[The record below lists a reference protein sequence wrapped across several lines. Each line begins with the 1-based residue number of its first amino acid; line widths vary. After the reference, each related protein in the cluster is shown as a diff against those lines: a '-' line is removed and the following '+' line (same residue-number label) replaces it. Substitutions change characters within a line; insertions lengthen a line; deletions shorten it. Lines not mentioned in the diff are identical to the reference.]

1 MLSHIEKFTWEIY
14 RVDIA
19 DNEGVE
25 QKDNMK
31 MIGKYTV
38 GKTKRLIKDGITTD
52 RRRRMKI

>member
-1 MLSHIEKFTWEIY
+1 MLPYIEKFTWEIY

-25 QKDNMK
+25 QKYN

-52 RRRRMKI
+52 KRRRMKI